1 MLQTIQVCEYE
12 SFLPSLVEVYRLEAD
27 DFQAGQLPYFVNEW
41 RALTSDNEILETVT
55 GQHIEFNET
64 PVQINPPF
72 QPCWREKE
80 ACIIDT
86 EISDPLSKGVIT
98 ESVHERDEFISTIF
112 LRPKK
117 DGTHRMIL
125 NLKSLNQYVTYH
137 HFKMDTIHTA
147 VEMMTPGCY
156 MCSVDLKSAYYSVAI
171 APSDQKYLKFSWRG
185 KLYQF
190 TCFPNGLAFCPRKFT
205 KLLKPVYSTLRNLGH
220 LSVAYIDDSYLQADT
235 YELCVHNVIDTLSLF
250 HQLGFVIHPDK
261 SVLIPTQRLTFLG
274 FVLDSQS
281 MTVTLTG
288 EQAVK
293 VKEACQRLLQEK
305 AITIREVAKV
315 LGLLTSSLPGVLY
328 GPLHYRSLEMD
339 KTQALKSNQGNFDS
353 IMALSG
359 EAVAD
364 LHWWINSV
372 EETSKPVKQRET
384 QITMTTDAS
393 KKGWGCSVEGTS
405 TGGSWTHHEAQYHIN
420 YLETKAVFLALQAFS
435 HEVSGKC
442 VSVLVDNTTAVSCI
456 NQMGTCH
463 SKEINSLVRQ
473 IWEWCI
479 SHSIWITVSHIPGKE
494 NTIADRES
502 RKQRRETEWALD
514 TEIFDNMLAGFSVK
528 PDIDLFASRINY
540 KCKQYVSYQPDPGA
554 YAVDAFHLPWKD
566 FCFYAFPPFCIIQKV
581 LRKVTVDQATGILVV
596 PHWPTQP
603 WWPLLTHLLIAP
615 PFILPRRKDTLY
627 LASKPEELHPLHK
640 TLTLLGCH
648 LSGNSLLV
656 KAF

>member
-1 MLQTIQVCEYE
+1 M
-12 SFLPSLVEVYRLEAD
+12 
-27 DFQAGQLPYFVNEW
+27 
-41 RALTSDNEILETVT
+41 
-55 GQHIEFNET
+55 
-64 PVQINPPF
+64 
-72 QPCWREKE
+72 
-80 ACIIDT
+80 
-86 EISDPLSKGVIT
+86 
-98 ESVHERDEFISTIF
+98 
-112 LRPKK
+112 
-117 DGTHRMIL
+117 
-125 NLKSLNQYVTYH
+125 
-137 HFKMDTIHTA
+137 
-147 VEMMTPGCY
+147 
-156 MCSVDLKSAYYSVAI
+156 
-171 APSDQKYLKFSWRG
+171 
-185 KLYQF
+185 
-190 TCFPNGLAFCPRKFT
+190 
-205 KLLKPVYSTLRNLGH
+205 
-220 LSVAYIDDSYLQADT
+220 IDDSYLQAAT

-281 MTVTLTG
+281 MTVALTR

-293 VKEACQRLLQEK
+293 VKEACQQLLQEK

-339 KTQALKSNQGNFDS
+339 KTQALNSHQGNFDS

-364 LHWWINSV
+364 LQWWINSV

-393 KKGWGCSVEGTS
+393 KKEWGCSVEGTS

-442 VSVLVDNTTAVSCI
+442 VSILVDNTTAVSCI

-463 SKEINSLVRQ
+463 SKEINSMVRQ

-528 PDIDLFASRINY
+528 PDIDLFASRI
-540 KCKQYVSYQPDPGA
+540 KS
-554 YAVDAFHLPWKD
+554 H
-566 FCFYAFPPFCIIQKV
+566 
-581 LRKVTVDQATGILVV
+581 
-596 PHWPTQP
+596 
-603 WWPLLTHLLIAP
+603 
-615 PFILPRRKDTLY
+615 
-627 LASKPEELHPLHK
+627 
-640 TLTLLGCH
+640 
-648 LSGNSLLV
+648 
-656 KAF
+656 

>member
-1 MLQTIQVCEYE
+1 M
-12 SFLPSLVEVYRLEAD
+12 
-27 DFQAGQLPYFVNEW
+27 
-41 RALTSDNEILETVT
+41 
-55 GQHIEFNET
+55 
-64 PVQINPPF
+64 
-72 QPCWREKE
+72 
-80 ACIIDT
+80 
-86 EISDPLSKGVIT
+86 
-98 ESVHERDEFISTIF
+98 
-112 LRPKK
+112 
-117 DGTHRMIL
+117 
-125 NLKSLNQYVTYH
+125 
-137 HFKMDTIHTA
+137 
-147 VEMMTPGCY
+147 
-156 MCSVDLKSAYYSVAI
+156 
-171 APSDQKYLKFSWRG
+171 
-185 KLYQF
+185 
-190 TCFPNGLAFCPRKFT
+190 
-205 KLLKPVYSTLRNLGH
+205 
-220 LSVAYIDDSYLQADT
+220 AYIDDSYLQAAT
-235 YELCVHNVIDTLSLF
+235 YELCAHNVIDTLSLF

-281 MTVTLTG
+281 MTVALTR

-293 VKEACQRLLQEK
+293 VKEACQQLLQEK

-328 GPLHYRSLEMD
+328 GPLHYRSLEMN
-339 KTQALKSNQGNFDS
+339 KTQALNSHQGNFDS

-364 LHWWINSV
+364 LQWWINSV

-442 VSVLVDNTTAVSCI
+442 VSILVDNTTAVSCI

-463 SKEINSLVRQ
+463 SKEINSIVSQ
-473 IWEWCI
+473 ICEWCI

-540 KCKQYVSYQPDPGA
+540 KCKKYVSYQPDPGA
-554 YAVDAFHLPWKD
+554 YAVNAFHLTWKD

-615 PFILPRRKDTLY
+615 PFILPRRKGTLY
-627 LASKPEELHPLHK
+627 LASKPEEPHPLHK

-648 LSGNSLLV
+648 LSGNSSLV
-656 KAF
+656 KDFQRQLPASFSKGGERALGNSMPRTSSDGNCTVVNGKLIHFLRL

>member
-1 MLQTIQVCEYE
+1 MEQPRQVVSRETTTRPNTAEIETQPIFMLQTIQVSEYE
-12 SFLPSLVEVYRLEAD
+12 SLLPSLVEVYRLEAD

-41 RALTSDNEILETVT
+41 RALTSDTEILETVT

-72 QPCWREKE
+72 QPCWGEKE

-86 EISDPLSKGVIT
+86 EISDLLSKGVIT

-125 NLKSLNQYVTYH
+125 NLKSLNQYVTYY

-281 MTVTLTG
+281 MTVALTG
-288 EQAVK
+288 E
-293 VKEACQRLLQEK
+293 
-305 AITIREVAKV
+305 
-315 LGLLTSSLPGVLY
+315 
-328 GPLHYRSLEMD
+328 
-339 KTQALKSNQGNFDS
+339 
-353 IMALSG
+353 
-359 EAVAD
+359 
-364 LHWWINSV
+364 
-372 EETSKPVKQRET
+372 
-384 QITMTTDAS
+384 
-393 KKGWGCSVEGTS
+393 
-405 TGGSWTHHEAQYHIN
+405 
-420 YLETKAVFLALQAFS
+420 
-435 HEVSGKC
+435 
-442 VSVLVDNTTAVSCI
+442 
-456 NQMGTCH
+456 
-463 SKEINSLVRQ
+463 
-473 IWEWCI
+473 
-479 SHSIWITVSHIPGKE
+479 
-494 NTIADRES
+494 
-502 RKQRRETEWALD
+502 
-514 TEIFDNMLAGFSVK
+514 
-528 PDIDLFASRINY
+528 
-540 KCKQYVSYQPDPGA
+540 
-554 YAVDAFHLPWKD
+554 
-566 FCFYAFPPFCIIQKV
+566 
-581 LRKVTVDQATGILVV
+581 
-596 PHWPTQP
+596 
-603 WWPLLTHLLIAP
+603 
-615 PFILPRRKDTLY
+615 
-627 LASKPEELHPLHK
+627 
-640 TLTLLGCH
+640 
-648 LSGNSLLV
+648 
-656 KAF
+656 

>member
-1 MLQTIQVCEYE
+1 MLQTIQVSEYE
-12 SFLPSLVEVYRLEAD
+12 SLLPSLVEVYRLEAD

-41 RALTSDNEILETVT
+41 RALTSDTEILETVT

-72 QPCWREKE
+72 QPCWGEKE

-86 EISDPLSKGVIT
+86 EISDLLSKGVIT

-125 NLKSLNQYVTYH
+125 NLKSLNQYVTYY

-147 VEMMTPGCY
+147 VEMMTTGCY

-220 LSVAYIDDSYLQADT
+220 LSVAYIDDSYLQAAT

-281 MTVTLTG
+281 MTVALTR

-293 VKEACQRLLQEK
+293 VKEACQQLLQEK

-339 KTQALKSNQGNFDS
+339 KTQALNSHQGNFDS
-353 IMALSG
+353 IMDLSG

-364 LHWWINSV
+364 LQWWINSV

-420 YLETKAVFLALQAFS
+420 YLETKLRSLTTCLQAF
-435 HEVSGKC
+435 
-442 VSVLVDNTTAVSCI
+442 
-456 NQMGTCH
+456 Q
-463 SKEINSLVRQ
+463 
-473 IWEWCI
+473 
-479 SHSIWITVSHIPGKE
+479 
-494 NTIADRES
+494 
-502 RKQRRETEWALD
+502 
-514 TEIFDNMLAGFSVK
+514 
-528 PDIDLFASRINY
+528 
-540 KCKQYVSYQPDPGA
+540 
-554 YAVDAFHLPWKD
+554 
-566 FCFYAFPPFCIIQKV
+566 
-581 LRKVTVDQATGILVV
+581 
-596 PHWPTQP
+596 
-603 WWPLLTHLLIAP
+603 
-615 PFILPRRKDTLY
+615 
-627 LASKPEELHPLHK
+627 
-640 TLTLLGCH
+640 
-648 LSGNSLLV
+648 
-656 KAF
+656 